1 PPSPLVFGQRWL
13 NHLEMG
19 PPRHRRGCQPRLSA
33 RTDRHYLPPL
43 GLARM
48 IRLPGSLLPSS
59 RRGLGENFGS
69 KVIGPACVPA
79 IEIAS
84 AWPAGR
90 SLLSQPR
97 LVPGLFFYSVHISAG
112 GKKQA
117 SHWGWLAPAARL
129 PHASCGLT
137 GLLNP
142 TSIWH
147 KTISIVFHKVFRSCF
162 VHWNRPNQLEQA
174 ANAAFELLPIASVE
188 DCL

>member
-48 IRLPGSLLPSS
+48 IRLPDSLLHSS

-69 KVIGPACVPA
+69 KVIGPASVPA

-84 AWPAGR
+84 AWPSAVL
-90 SLLSQPR
+90 SLSQPR
-97 LVPGLFFYSVHISAG
+97 HVPAFSFTPCTTAQVAKSKRATGRGS
-112 GKKQA
+112 
-117 SHWGWLAPAARL
+117 PAARL
-129 PHASCGLT
+129 TSCLMELT

-147 KTISIVFHKVFRSCF
+147 ETISVVFHKVFPSCF
-162 VHWNRPNQLEQA
+162 AYWNRPNQLASGQHM
-174 ANAAFELLPIASVE
+174 PPSSCSPVASVK

>member
-69 KVIGPACVPA
+69 KVIGPASVPA
-79 IEIAS
+79 IEITS
-84 AWPAGR
+84 AWPAAVPSFLSPDMSRAFSFTPSTSAKLGKSKRATGR
-90 SLLSQPR
+90 
-97 LVPGLFFYSVHISAG
+97 G
-112 GKKQA
+112 
-117 SHWGWLAPAARL
+117 
-129 PHASCGLT
+129 
-137 GLLNP
+137 
-142 TSIWH
+142 
-147 KTISIVFHKVFRSCF
+147 
-162 VHWNRPNQLEQA
+162 
-174 ANAAFELLPIASVE
+174 
-188 DCL
+188 